1 MGQFWSKVGT
11 VMSEST
17 VLKIKIIGT
26 GGHGSEPQKT
36 KESIRGAV
44 KFYQRAVDFI
54 DKMTQ

>member
-1 MGQFWSKVGT
+1 
-11 VMSEST
+11 MSEST

-54 DKMTQ
+54 DKLTQ